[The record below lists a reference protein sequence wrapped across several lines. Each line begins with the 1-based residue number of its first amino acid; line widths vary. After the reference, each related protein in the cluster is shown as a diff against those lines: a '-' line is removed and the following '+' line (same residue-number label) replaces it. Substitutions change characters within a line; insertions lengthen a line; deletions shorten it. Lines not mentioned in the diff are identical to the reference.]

1 MFHSIRVPSQAIRG
15 PQWKPDRG
23 LDLANTD
30 HSHWREQA
38 ASRGPPGAFRVSG
51 DGPPP
56 TGRLRHV
63 KFRKQEAGTGRSRSR
78 ADKRPGDRSSWPF
91 PGARSGPRGPKRR
104 PDVRR
109 PPSPAN
115 FHCHPDTALPRWAGA
130 RAGGKRVPRCRKQ
143 TSNRHAVCQMPPHST
158 PSRTRG
164 PRTPVVAVTRGH
176 PRPTAAPKNM
186 TANSGKQRS
195 GSFTSRVILSSG
207 ACVRVARPERRP
219 EASGVTGWQ
228 QRLAVT
234 VLSYRWLLSLASLC
248 ARWVI

>member
-15 PQWKPDRG
+15 PQWNPDRG

-104 PDVRR
+104 PDVCQ

-115 FHCHPDTALPRWAGA
+115 FHCQPDRALPRWAGA

-176 PRPTAAPKNM
+176 PQPTAAPKNM
-186 TANSGKQRS
+186 TANSRKQRS
-195 GSFTSRVILSSG
+195 GSLTSRVILSSG
-207 ACVRVARPERRP
+207 ACVRVARPE
-219 EASGVTGWQ
+219 
-228 QRLAVT
+228 
-234 VLSYRWLLSLASLC
+234 
-248 ARWVI
+248 